1 MCGLVNW
8 TIKIS
13 LHTYLRSDYSHSSR
27 NNFLINNFCGKFI
40 SGTWNTTISQY
51 QIKQRQRFLQNRH
64 NHSNIHYDNISCS
77 EFIVDN
83 DFYSKHI
90 TTMERAN
97 PIAFTILVY
106 KYLYQFQ
113 VLMRTLYVRTNLHCI
128 HVDRKASQEIYLYAH
143 KLSTCLENVHVLDTR
158 IDVQWGDITILEAQS
173 LCQRF
178 LLNQS
183 SAWHY
188 YMTIAVSFIHG

>member
-1 MCGLVNW
+1 MS
-8 TIKIS
+8 IYPQS
-13 LHTYLRSDYSHSSR
+13 HARRSRSAR
-27 NNFLINNFCGKFI
+27 INFLNNTVCGKFI
-40 SGTWNTTISQY
+40 SDTWNRTIHTDD
-51 QIKQRQRFLQNRH
+51 IEQRQRFLRDRNRQ
-64 NHSNIHYDNISCS
+64 SNTHYGNISCS
-77 EFIVDN
+77 KFIVDN
-83 DFYSKHI
+83 GFYSKRI
-90 TTMERAN
+90 TTAERDN
-97 PIAFTILVY
+97 SMAFTILVY

-158 IDVQWGDITILEAQS
+158 IAVQWGDITILEAQS